1 MEELEGSEGG
11 IEPVVLCPAAAAAG
25 PPAVVVPAVAV
36 VGVTA
41 AAAAPAAAA
50 VAVPVGTFVF
60 WSSGLVL
67 SADAADS
74 EASLLPEAL
83 NNSRSVWTCCTKS
96 KFCRARFSNLRALP
110 SGLSFV
116 RLSSWE
122 LESGP
127 WNKT

>member
-1 MEELEGSEGG
+1 MEELEGSEGS
-11 IEPVVLCPAAAAAG
+11 IELVALCPEAAAG
-25 PPAVVVPAVAV
+25 PPVAVVVPAVAV

-50 VAVPVGTFVF
+50 VTVPVGTFVF

-96 KFCRARFSNLRALP
+96 KFCRARFSILRDLP
-110 SGLSFV
+110 GLSFV
-116 RLSSWE
+116 RPSSWE
-122 LESGP
+122 TGIWTLE
-127 WNKT
+127 

>member
-36 VGVTA
+36 VGGTA

-74 EASLLPEAL
+74 EASLLPEAV

-96 KFCRARFSNLRALP
+96 RFCRARFSILRDLP
-110 SGLSFV
+110 GLSFV
-116 RLSSWE
+116 RPSSWE
-122 LESGP
+122 TGIWTLE
-127 WNKT
+127 